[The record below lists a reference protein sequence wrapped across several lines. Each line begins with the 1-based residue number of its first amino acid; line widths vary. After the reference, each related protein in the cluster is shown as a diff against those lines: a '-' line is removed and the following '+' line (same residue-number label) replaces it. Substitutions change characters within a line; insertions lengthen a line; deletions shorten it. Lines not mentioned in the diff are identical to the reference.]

1 MSSID
6 KNLSVFSTDGLGDV
20 SGLKFAIVVAEWNT
34 DITERLF
41 EGAFNTLISFGVKK
55 ENIIRGN
62 VPGSYELTLASQW
75 FAQKEDIAAVIAL
88 GAVIKGE
95 TLHNEY
101 INHSVAQG
109 LTSVSLKYDKPII
122 FGVLTPNNMEQAA
135 DRAGGKHGNK
145 GDEAAI
151 TAIKM
156 VSLKQQ
162 IFANVSI

>member
-1 MSSID
+1 MSSSD
-6 KNLSVFSTDGLGDV
+6 KNLSTFSSEGVGDV
-20 SGLKFAIVVAEWNT
+20 SRLKFALVVAEWNSE
-34 DITERLF
+34 ITEALA
-41 EGAFNTLISFGVKK
+41 EGAYQTLLSHGVPA

-62 VPGSYELTLASQW
+62 VPGSYELTTASQW
-75 FAQKEDIAAVIAL
+75 FAQRDDIAAVIAI

-109 LTSVSLKYDKPII
+109 LVNVSLKYDKPVI
-122 FGVLTPNNMEQAA
+122 FGVLTPNNMEQAL

-151 TAIKM
+151 TALKM
-156 VSLKQQ
+156 VSLKHR
-162 IFANVSI
+162 ILG

>member
-1 MSSID
+1 MSSTD
-6 KNLSVFSTDGLGDV
+6 KNLSTFSTDGLGDV
-20 SGLKFAIVVAEWNT
+20 SNLRFAIVVAEWNT
-34 DITERLF
+34 EVTERLF
-41 EGAFNTLISFGVKK
+41 EGAFSTLVSCGVKK

-75 FAQKEDIAAVIAL
+75 FAQQEDIAGVIAI

-101 INHSVAQG
+101 INHAVAQG
-109 LTSVSLKYDKPII
+109 LTNVSLKYDKPVI
-122 FGVLTPNNMEQAA
+122 FGVLTPNNMEQAV

-151 TAIKM
+151 TALKM
-156 VSLKQQ
+156 VSLKQRL
-162 IFANVSI
+162 SL

>member
-1 MSSID
+1 MSSTD
-6 KNLSVFSTDGLGDV
+6 KNLSIFTTDGLIDV

-34 DITERLF
+34 EVTERLF
-41 EGAFNTLISFGVKK
+41 GGAFDTLVAHGVRK

-75 FAQKEDIAAVIAL
+75 FARREDIAAVIAL

-109 LTSVSLKYDKPII
+109 LANVSLKYDKPVI
-122 FGVLTPNNMEQAA
+122 FGVLTPNNMEQAL

-151 TAIKM
+151 TALKM

-162 IFANVSI
+162 AAE

>member
-1 MSSID
+1 MSSTD
-6 KNLSVFSTDGLGDV
+6 KNLSTFSTDGLGDV
-20 SGLKFAIVVAEWNT
+20 SSLRFAIVVAEWNT
-34 DITERLF
+34 EVTEQLF
-41 EGAFNTLISFGVKK
+41 EGAFSTLVSCGVKK

-75 FAQKEDIAAVIAL
+75 FAQQEDIAGVIAI

-101 INHSVAQG
+101 INHAVAQG
-109 LTSVSLKYDKPII
+109 LTNVSLKYDKPVI
-122 FGVLTPNNMEQAA
+122 FGVLTPNNMEQAV

-151 TAIKM
+151 TVLKM
-156 VSLKQQ
+156 VSLKQRL
-162 IFANVSI
+162 SL